1 MEIAGLPLHPLVV
14 HAAVTIIPLAA
25 LLAIAFAVLP
35 RWRWLSRWP
44 TAALAVAAV
53 AVAWVAR
60 LSGASLLEARPELE
74 RLVAEHQSRGQLLS
88 LVVIPFAVIVVLA
101 AWSLAGTSALASGRG
116 AQESRIPSLET
127 VLAGLVVLA
136 SLVMLVLVVLAG
148 DSGSRA
154 VWG

>member
-127 VLAGLVVLA
+127 VLAVLVVLA

>member
-14 HAAVTIIPLAA
+14 HAAVTLIPLSA
-25 LLAIAFAVLP
+25 LLAIAFVVLP

-88 LVVIPFAVIVVLA
+88 LIAIPFAVIVVLA
-101 AWSLAGTSALASGRG
+101 AWSMAGTSALASGRG

-127 VLAGLVVLA
+127 LLAVLVVLA
-136 SLVMLVLVVLAG
+136 SLTMLVLVVLAG